1 MDDKQAG
8 PARLAGSLGQA
19 AQRAS
24 RALRTARAA
33 RAGRGVGPSDQ
44 AASSRGAR
52 ARADWTDRAGGTG
65 AGGPG
70 GDPAR
75 SRAAVGRTR
84 VRIAGSS
91 RPRSAGAPAPMRG
104 GSRSRKPIEAVLV
117 PPVPRP
123 LAVSAAYAW
132 RLLIVA
138 VAIYVVFMILLR
150 FELVFIALFLALVF
164 SSLLRPCVKLLSRVM
179 PRSLAVLITLLGSV
193 AALAALFWGVG
204 VTVTDDS
211 TELTNDFRGGL
222 ARIQKWLQGPPFRI
236 HTNDLTGLQQ
246 KLTSFISTHQATL
259 INQVVNEAGK
269 VAEIFTVL
277 ALSVF
282 CSIFFLHSG
291 ERMWRWFQDQLPQTA
306 QPAWD
311 QCARA
316 AWRTF
321 AGYARGTIII
331 AGTNAVLVGISLYVI
346 GVPLALP
353 LTVLEFFLS
362 FIPLA
367 GSPIAMAVATVVAL
381 AGRGP
386 TAAVIVLILI
396 VVIGQIEGHVLQPLV
411 MGWSVRLHPVAV
423 ALSVISGGIVAGFL
437 GAVVAVPLVS
447 IVWAVMGEIR
457 RIREEPTLEEVGPP
471 IVSV

>member
-1 MDDKQAG
+1 M
-8 PARLAGSLGQA
+8 GSLGGA
-19 AQRAS
+19 AERAS
-24 RALRTARAA
+24 RVMRAARAA
-33 RAGRGVGPSDQ
+33 RGSYRGGDGSLGAGDRYDGGRG
-44 AASSRGAR
+44 
-52 ARADWTDRAGGTG
+52 TDGN
-65 AGGPG
+65 GPG
-70 GDPAR
+70 GQGATRGVRSSANLGEPRVVQPRAR
-75 SRAAVGRTR
+75 V
-84 VRIAGSS
+84 AGSGRAHS
-91 RPRSAGAPAPMRG
+91 TGTVPAVRGGPRSH
-104 GSRSRKPIEAVLV
+104 KPIEAVLV
-117 PPVPRP
+117 PPVPRS
-123 LAVSAAYAW
+123 LAVSAGYAW

-138 VAIYVVFMILLR
+138 AAVYIVFIVLLR

-164 SSLLRPCVKLLSRVM
+164 SSLLRPGVRMLNKVM
-179 PRSLAVLITLLGSV
+179 PRSLAVLITLLGTI
-193 AALAALFWGVG
+193 AGLGAIFWGVG

-222 ARIQKWLQGPPFRI
+222 TRIQTWLQGPPFHVRS
-236 HTNDLTGLQQ
+236 TDLTGLQQ
-246 KLTSFISTHQATL
+246 KLTSFIATHQATL
-259 INQVVNEAGK
+259 INQVVSEAGT
-269 VAEIFTVL
+269 VVEIFTVL
-277 ALSVF
+277 ALAVF
-282 CSIFFLHSG
+282 CSIFFMHSG
-291 ERMWRWFQDQLPQTA
+291 ERMWYWFEGQLPEAA
-306 QPAWD
+306 QPVWNRCG
-311 QCARA
+311 QA

-331 AGTNAVLVGISLYVI
+331 AGTNAILVGISLYVL

-353 LTVLEFFLS
+353 LTVLEFFAS

-447 IVWAVMGEIR
+447 IIWAVLGQIR
-457 RIREEPTLEEVGPP
+457 NPPELVVEPEPALDE
-471 IVSV
+471 